1 MKITAAKFDGTD
13 YLVEIDD
20 AYGQNLCRDD
30 LEIARMVLGDI
41 LDKRKIGVG
50 VREIVRQSETY
61 FTIKTLKRMFA
72 GGVENVDRKSSQID
86 CV

>member
-41 LDKRKIGVG
+41 LDKRKAESGSEKSYGNQRRIS
-50 VREIVRQSETY
+50 QS
-61 FTIKTLKRMFA
+61 R
-72 GGVENVDRKSSQID
+72 R
-86 CV
+86 